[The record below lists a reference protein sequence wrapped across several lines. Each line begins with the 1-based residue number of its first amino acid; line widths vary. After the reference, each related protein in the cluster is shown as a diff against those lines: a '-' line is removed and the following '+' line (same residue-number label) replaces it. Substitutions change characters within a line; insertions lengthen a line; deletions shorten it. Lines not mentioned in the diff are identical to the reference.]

1 MFDVVIRNGQI
12 VDGSGKPGYIADLG
26 IEDGRITF
34 IGKLNGAAAA
44 TEIDATGKIVCPGFI
59 DPHSHADLTIHRPE
73 HVRLLE
79 PLVRQGITT
88 FVGGNCGAS
97 VAPIGPKYAI
107 MNRLY
112 IQIFTSSSDV
122 EDFPWNTMGEFLDT
136 IEKQGVLLNT
146 AVMAPHGLI
155 RINQMGSERR
165 HATDEELD
173 GMGEELDQ
181 SMAEGAI
188 GFSAGLQY
196 YPGSQSDTRELV
208 RLGEAVKKHDGIF
221 ACHLRSYSKTLP
233 RAIDEV
239 IETARKNDIR
249 AQVSHIFW
257 IPEYGVFSPL
267 VRSVVRQMAA
277 LSQWWTPPIPL
288 AGPIAERIDQVM
300 SLRKDGLEIGMD
312 VMPTTTGFTQ
322 LLAFF
327 PPWVLVGD
335 RDEILA
341 RMMDPAQRRKMIHSI
356 ERGTLQWPHVE
367 GDSWSLNIFKLMG
380 WESVRIMSVV
390 SEKNRHYTGMRLVD
404 IAAEQKK
411 HPLDAACDLLVEEG
425 GNVFVFLSMAKPDDN
440 FTERTSFAAIKH
452 PDVSVSTDAILPSD
466 GAASHLFYG
475 CFPKFIGRYVRDMK
489 MLPLETAIRKVTGV
503 PAEQFRLKNRGK
515 LQTGY
520 AADVVVFDFN
530 TIATRASFDAPDQY
544 PAGIEHVFING
555 HHVVEGD
562 QFRPDPTPGQVIR
575 GT

>member
-1 MFDVVIRNGQI
+1 MFDVVIRNGKI
-12 VDGSGKPGYIADLG
+12 VDGTGKPGYLADLG
-26 IEDGRITF
+26 IESGRITS
-34 IGKLNGAAAA
+34 IGKLEGAAA
-44 TEIDATGKIVCPGFI
+44 TTKIDATGKIVSPGFI
-59 DPHSHADLTIHRPE
+59 DPHSHADLTIHRKE
-73 HVRLLE
+73 HARLLE
-79 PLVRQGITT
+79 PLVRQGVTT

-97 VAPIGPKYAI
+97 VAPIGLKNADVS
-107 MNRLY
+107 RLY

-122 EDFPWNTMGEFLDT
+122 EQYPWHSMGEFLDT

-155 RINQMGSERR
+155 RINEMGAERR
-165 HATDEELD
+165 YATDEELS
-173 GMGEELDQ
+173 GMEEGLDQ
-181 SMAEGAI
+181 ALSEGAI
-188 GFSAGLQY
+188 GLSAGLQY
-196 YPGSQSDTRELV
+196 YPGSQCDTRELV
-208 RLGEAVKKHDGIF
+208 RLGGALKKHDGIF

-267 VRSVVRQMAA
+267 VRSLVRQMAA

-288 AGPIAERIDQVM
+288 AGPIAERIHQVM

-327 PPWVLVGD
+327 PPWALVGD

-341 RMMDPAQRRKMIHSI
+341 RMKDPAQRRNMIRSI
-356 ERGTLQWPHVE
+356 EKGSLEWPHIE

-380 WESVRIMSVV
+380 WDCVRIMSVV
-390 SEKNRHYTGMRLVD
+390 SEKNRHYEGKRLAD
-404 IAAEQKK
+404 IAAERKQ
-411 HPLDAACDLLVEEG
+411 HPFETACDLLIEED
-425 GNVFVFLSMAKPDDN
+425 GNVFVYLSMATPDDN

-452 PDVSVSTDAILPSD
+452 PEVSVSTDTILPND
-466 GAASHLFYG
+466 GRASHLFYG
-475 CFPKFIGRYVRDMK
+475 CYPKFIGRYVRDMK
-489 MLPLETAIRKVTGV
+489 MLPLETAIRKITAV
-503 PAEQFRLKNRGK
+503 PAEQFRLANRGK
-515 LQTGY
+515 LQEGY

-530 TIATRASFDAPDQY
+530 TIATRASFDAPDRF

-562 QFRPDPTPGQVIR
+562 KFHTDPAPGQVIR
-575 GT
+575 GK